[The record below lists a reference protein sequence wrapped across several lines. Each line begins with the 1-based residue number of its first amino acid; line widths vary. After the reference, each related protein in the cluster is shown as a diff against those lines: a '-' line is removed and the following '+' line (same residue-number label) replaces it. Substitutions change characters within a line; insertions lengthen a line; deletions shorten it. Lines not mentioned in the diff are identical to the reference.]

1 MDHQNQWLFGSQ
13 NGESSSSATRQG
25 INTAYT
31 NYEAAEIGQRQLLPE
46 TSSALQKRKAPEHL
60 IGRAAKQTAHN
71 QSMTTAT
78 DVVAHQQ
85 RERDYA
91 LANALAERED
101 ELLSVVDRQD
111 ILAVSTR
118 KRYQRYQA
126 HWMAWCR
133 RKRYNDDMKVT
144 YGKFLTYVRE
154 LVADEIVQH
163 EDDYH
168 SIRPI
173 CINATADYEGDLPS
187 PETID
192 AYVKAVVDL
201 YEQQKSMAG
210 RSIAQEKTSLRTCG
224 FYLQQGVTTR
234 IGLRQGC
241 ASVIYWFAVQGPPLD
256 RNVLTQRELF
266 G

>member
-1 MDHQNQWLFGSQ
+1 MDHQDQWLFGSQ
-13 NGESSSSATRQG
+13 NGESSSSAARQG
-25 INTAYT
+25 IAVICWNVLVIVALQVLVSFVCINTAYT
-31 NYEAAEIGQRQLLPE
+31 NYEAAEIGQQQLLPE
-46 TSSALQKRKAPEHL
+46 TSSALQKRKAPERL
-60 IGRAAKQTAHN
+60 TGRAAKQTAHN
-71 QSMTTAT
+71 QSMMTAA

-91 LANALAERED
+91 LANALAERGA
-101 ELLSVVDRQD
+101 ELLFVADRQD

-118 KRYQRYQA
+118 KHYQRYQA

-144 YGKFLTYVRE
+144 HGKFLTYVQE

-173 CINATADYEGDLPS
+173 RINTTADYEGDLPS

-192 AYVKAVVDL
+192 TYVKAVVDL

-224 FYLQQGVTTR
+224 FYYNKEL
-234 IGLRQGC
+234 
-241 ASVIYWFAVQGPPLD
+241 P
-256 RNVLTQRELF
+256 RE
-266 G
+266 